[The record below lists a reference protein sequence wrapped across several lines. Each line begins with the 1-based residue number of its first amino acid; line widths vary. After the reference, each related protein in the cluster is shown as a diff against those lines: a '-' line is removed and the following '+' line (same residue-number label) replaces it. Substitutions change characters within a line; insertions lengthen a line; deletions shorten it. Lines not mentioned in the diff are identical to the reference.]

1 MESEESPMRLP
12 DRVALVT
19 GAGRGIGKA
28 IALRFAQ
35 EGARVVVDDIDTE
48 RGPATAEEIR
58 AAGGEALFVPADV
71 SQEVQVQDLVQQ
83 TVAAFGRLD
92 VLVNNAVSSADSVL
106 DNVWEPLVNVSLKG
120 TWLCCRAAIPEM
132 QRAGGGSIIN
142 VSSVNALLG
151 LGGYH
156 LYSAVKAGLIGLSR
170 SLAVRYGRDQIR
182 VNVLCPGS
190 IQTETWEPILARYPD
205 AWEKVVK
212 WYPLGRLGQPEDV
225 ASLALFLAS
234 DEAAFVTGAVFC
246 VDGGLTAG
254 LPGWEF

>member
-1 MESEESPMRLP
+1 MRLP

-19 GAGRGIGKA
+19 GAARGIGKA
-28 IALRFAQ
+28 IATRFAR
-35 EGARVVVDDIDTE
+35 EGARVVVDDIQRELGESTV
-48 RGPATAEEIR
+48 EEIR
-58 AAGGEALFVPADV
+58 AAGGEALFIAADV
-71 SQEVQVQDLVQQ
+71 SQEAQVQEMVQQ
-83 TVAAFGRLD
+83 TVAAFGKLD
-92 VLVNNAVSSADSVL
+92 VLVNNAMSGADSVL
-106 DNVWEPLVNVSLKG
+106 DNVWEPLVNVSLRG

-132 QRAGGGSIIN
+132 QRAGGGSIVN
-142 VSSVNALLG
+142 VSSINALFG
-151 LGGYH
+151 LGEYH

-182 VNVLCPGS
+182 INVLCPGS

-212 WYPLGRLGQPEDV
+212 WYPLGRLGRPEDV
-225 ASLALFLAS
+225 ANMALFLAS